1 MNNFHA
7 ETYGERIAGVYDA
20 WYSGYDEAAV
30 TVLGELARGGQ
41 ALELGIGTGR
51 IALPLQRLGIA
62 VHGIDASEAMAAKL
76 RAKPGG
82 ASLPVTMGDFA
93 DVPVEGE
100 YSLIY
105 VLFNTFYALLSQKE
119 QVRCFQNV
127 ARHLS
132 PGGVFVIEAF
142 VPDLTRFQGGQ
153 AVRATQVR
161 IDEVHLD
168 VSQHDPISQ
177 LVTVQHVVLS
187 EEGIRLYPVQLRYAW
202 PAEFDLMA
210 QLAGLRLKHR
220 WSSWDRAAF
229 SAASGKHISVFGHAA
244 A

>member
-1 MNNFHA
+1 MDNFHA
-7 ETYGERIAGVYDA
+7 ETYGERIAGVYDD
-20 WYSGYDEAAV
+20 WYAEYDEAV
-30 TVLGELARGGQ
+30 VSTLSELAQGGR

-51 IALPLQRLGIA
+51 IALPLQRLGVE
-62 VHGIDASEAMAAKL
+62 VHGIDASQAMVAKL

-93 DVPVEGE
+93 DVPVEGR

-105 VLFNTFYALLSQKE
+105 VLFNTFYALLTQEE

-142 VPDLTRFQGGQ
+142 VPDMTRFQGRQ
-153 AVRATQVR
+153 TVRAARVGADQ
-161 IDEVHLD
+161 VHLD
-168 VSQHDPISQ
+168 VSQHDPVRQ
-177 LVTVQHVVLS
+177 QVTVQHVVLS
-187 EEGIRLYPVQLRYAW
+187 EQGIRLFPVQLRYVW

-210 QLAGLRLKHR
+210 RLAGLQLKHR
-220 WSSWDRAAF
+220 WSDWQRAAF
-229 SAASGKHISVFGHAA
+229 SAESGKHISVYKQ
-244 A
+244 